1 MSEVRS
7 VEPLGECA
15 GSLGLFRTREH
26 AEESLDHFDAYL
38 FLYAFNLNH

>member
-1 MSEVRS
+1 MIFGLTKIIILDLCMFSFAMDKVRS

-26 AEESLDHFDAYL
+26 A
-38 FLYAFNLNH
+38 